1 MANESDAI
9 NFTLR
14 TARLGDRAQI
24 EQLIIDSARG
34 LSREDYTNEQI
45 EAAITAVFGVDTD
58 LIYDGT
64 YFVAEHAGTLI
75 GCGGWSKRKTL
86 FGSDRY
92 AQRETGML
100 DPRQEPA
107 KIRAFFVH
115 PNWARQGVGRALLH
129 ICEAEAKANGFHTLE
144 LMATLPGVKLYRA
157 LGYIGSDRVIYK
169 IGDSIDIEFVPMRKT
184 LM

>member
-1 MANESDAI
+1 M
-9 NFTLR
+9 
-14 TARLGDRAQI
+14 
-24 EQLIIDSARG
+24 
-34 LSREDYTNEQI
+34 
-45 EAAITAVFGVDTD
+45 FGVDTD

-64 YFVAEHAGTLI
+64 YFVAEYAGTLI

-92 AQRETGML
+92 AQRETSML
-100 DPRQEPA
+100 DPRQEAA

-157 LGYIGSDRVIYK
+157 LGYIGSDRVVYK
-169 IGDSIDIEFVPMRKT
+169 ISDGIDIEFIPMRKT